1 MNWSEWDGTQ
11 EITLTLDGEWDGTTI
26 VPLTLDEIT

>member
-11 EITLTLDGEWDGTTI
+11 EVPLTLDGEWDGTTI
-26 VPLTLDEIT
+26 VPLTASEIT